1 MTHCLRSK
9 FKPVVGISGRVIRI
23 LGLLIS
29 MVLDIRTLGKL
40 QSVQPILFER
50 MSLSLCLA
58 KRIAF
63 TNTIIYGHLC
73 FLLITGRTN
82 GHATRRRKY

>member
-1 MTHCLRSK
+1 MTYCLRSK
-9 FKPVVGISGRVIRI
+9 FKPAVGISGRVIRI

-29 MVLDIRTLGKL
+29 TVLDIRTLGKS

-50 MSLSLCLA
+50 MSLSLCLT

-63 TNTIIYGHLC
+63 ANIIIYGHLC
-73 FLLITGRTN
+73 FLLISQSDE
-82 GHATRRRKY
+82 